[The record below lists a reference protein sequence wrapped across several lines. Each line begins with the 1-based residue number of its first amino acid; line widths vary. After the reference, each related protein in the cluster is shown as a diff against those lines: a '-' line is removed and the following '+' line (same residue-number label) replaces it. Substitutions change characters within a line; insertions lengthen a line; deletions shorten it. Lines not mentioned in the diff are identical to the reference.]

1 MKKRLFVLLC
11 LISLILSITPAFNI
25 NAKENNDLS
34 LPKKYDLRELGL
46 VTPVK
51 NQGKYGTCWIH
62 GVVSSLESNALV
74 RGFGEYDLSEY
85 QIAYIAENIMPDTG
99 KPTDGEGVRNYLP
112 WYSLSGGW
120 PEYAAI
126 FMRGYALQ
134 LEETYPYSQIEEELP
149 LEGIFGDG
157 PLYMDSICSVQASD
171 LNGIKRLIMQNG
183 AVCGEV
189 AMSACGAYSFYNL
202 DTNAFYVPSYV
213 HDYELNHVIAIVGW
227 DDNYSKNNF
236 ATTPPGD
243 GAFIVKNSWG
253 TKYHDNGYFYIS
265 YYDSSFGKDTRFR
278 SLTVTNQKPY
288 DRIYEYDG
296 GIGFSYLDDVTD
308 VTINIQSEENE
319 SITAVRVS
327 PTNFTM
333 GRGYIESLEFNKTI
347 ATVNVY
353 KGLFDEANADTAKSL
368 YTQAFEIDY
377 AGYQTLYLD
386 KEVPLQK
393 GSCYYIKVSFD
404 HPLAYA
410 IDAYKPL
417 VGAVNEA
424 DGKPN
429 ETYVRVCSAEE
440 NNGWLDVA
448 VTPSSRNAPGSAC
461 IKVLTFDR
469 ELTKA
474 EIINIYLNNHLA
486 VKIVCYALP
495 VTIIIIIVITIIRS
509 KARKK
514 EIPDESV

>member
-1 MKKRLFVLLC
+1 MKKRLLGLIC
-11 LISLILSITPAFNI
+11 LISLLLSIIPAFNI
-25 NAKENNDLS
+25 NAEENDDLN

-51 NQGKYGTCWIH
+51 NQGKYGTCWVH
-62 GVVSSLESNALV
+62 GAVSSLESNALV

-85 QIAYIAENIMPDTG
+85 QISYIAENIMPDTG
-99 KPTDGEGVRNYLP
+99 KSTDGEGLRNFLP
-112 WYSLSGGW
+112 WYSMSGGW
-120 PEYAAI
+120 PDYAAI
-126 FMRGYALQ
+126 FMRGYAFQ

-157 PLYMDSICSVQASD
+157 PLYMDSIYSVQASD
-171 LNGIKRLIMQNG
+171 LNAIKRLIMQNG

-189 AMSACGAYSFYNL
+189 AMSAYGAYSFYNR
-202 DTNAFYVPSYV
+202 DTKAFYVPSHV

-227 DDNYSKNNF
+227 DDDYSKNNF

-253 TKYHDNGYFYIS
+253 TKYHNNGYFYIS
-265 YYDSSFGKDTRFR
+265 YYDSSFGDDTRFR

-296 GIGFSYLDDVTD
+296 GIGFSYFADVTD

-319 SITAVRVS
+319 SITAVRIS

-333 GRGYIESLEFNKTI
+333 GRGYLEYLEFDKTI

-353 KGLFDEANADTAKSL
+353 KESFDETNADTVKSL

-393 GSCYYIKVSFD
+393 GSRYYIKVSFD

-417 VGAVNEA
+417 WGATNEA
-424 DGKPN
+424 DGAPG
-429 ETYVRVCSAEE
+429 ETYVCVQSEDCINE
-440 NNGWLDVA
+440 WLDVA

-474 EIINIYLNNHLA
+474 EIISIYLDDHPT
-486 VKIVCYALP
+486 VKVACYALS
-495 VTIIIIIVITIIRS
+495 VAIIIIIAIAVIRR

-514 EIPDESV
+514 EIVDESI